1 MKPHR
6 GGLVVSPRGG
16 VALLVQARDRLPSS
30 AKLLGPHVVMRIWA
44 HAYGSFEYLGEDPS
58 VGCTSHSGIRSVSL
72 IDPGLTFF
80 FQKKIKCRVVKK
92 IG

>member
-30 AKLLGPHVVMRIWA
+30 AKLLAPHVATRIWT
-44 HAYGSFEYLGEDPS
+44 HTYGSIEYPAEGS
-58 VGCTSHSGIRSVSL
+58 IRGLYILPGVKSVSL
-72 IDPGLTFF
+72 IDPDLTLFF
-80 FQKKIKCRVVKK
+80 KKK
-92 IG
+92 